1 MPRNDNKEPLQHL
14 SAAQNSTNEL
24 CYFCGNNR
32 HPRSKC
38 PAREVDCN
46 KCGKKG
52 HFAKVCKSSKPVNNS
67 NNGTIASTNFQDTL
81 ASIISGNTGNGL
93 SKSICTILINNSK
106 VNALID
112 SGSMDSFIH
121 PKLVDKMS
129 LTVSNVDAKV
139 QMASTSLCSKI
150 MGMCSVDIE
159 LNKIKYE
166 NVKFKIMKD
175 LCADVILGL
184 DFQSQHGS
192 VTLMFSG
199 VKDPLIISSLST
211 LKIDPPKPFQ
221 NLTKDCKP
229 VASKSR
235 HYSDNDKK
243 FIASEVE
250 RLYSEGI
257 IQPSTS
263 PWRSQ
268 VVVTK
273 NERSKKRLVIDYS
286 ETITDLHNWMR
297 ILCQML
303 MS

>member
-1 MPRNDNKEPLQHL
+1 
-14 SAAQNSTNEL
+14 
-24 CYFCGNNR
+24 
-32 HPRSKC
+32 
-38 PAREVDCN
+38 
-46 KCGKKG
+46 
-52 HFAKVCKSSKPVNNS
+52 
-67 NNGTIASTNFQDTL
+67 
-81 ASIISGNTGNGL
+81 
-93 SKSICTILINNSK
+93 
-106 VNALID
+106 
-112 SGSMDSFIH
+112 
-121 PKLVDKMS
+121 
-129 LTVSNVDAKV
+129 
-139 QMASTSLCSKI
+139 MASTSLCSKI

-184 DFQSQHGS
+184 DFQSQYES
-192 VTLMFSG
+192 VTLMFGG

-257 IQPSTS
+257 SLEVTS
-263 PWRSQ
+263 CS
-268 VVVTK
+268 
-273 NERSKKRLVIDYS
+273 Y
-286 ETITDLHNWMR
+286 
-297 ILCQML
+297 
-303 MS
+303 